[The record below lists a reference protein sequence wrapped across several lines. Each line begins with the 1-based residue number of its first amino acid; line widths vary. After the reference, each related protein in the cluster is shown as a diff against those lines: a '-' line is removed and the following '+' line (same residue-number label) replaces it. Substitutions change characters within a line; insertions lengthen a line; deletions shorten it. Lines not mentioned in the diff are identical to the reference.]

1 MSKRFTLDQM
11 IKEARLEIEFR
22 ERVYTRQVQRGAM
35 DRDRAEERIDLMKN
49 ILKTLEWCKRTYR
62 PENKKQAQAE
72 MELGITSQSANRT
85 AGIPD

>member
-1 MSKRFTLDQM
+1 MNKKFTLDQM

-49 ILKTLEWCKRTYR
+49 ILKTLEWVKRNYR
-62 PENKKQAQAE
+62 PKKPQQDQVE
-72 MELGITSQSANRT
+72 MDLGSNSKATLRT

>member
-1 MSKRFTLDQM
+1 MNKKFTLDQM

-49 ILKTLEWCKRTYR
+49 ILKTLEWVKRNYR
-62 PENKKQAQAE
+62 PKKPQQDQVE
-72 MELGITSQSANRT
+72 MDLRSNSKATRRT

>member
-1 MSKRFTLDQM
+1 MNKKFTLDQM

-35 DRDRAEERIDLMKN
+35 DRDRAEERTDLMKN
-49 ILKTLEWCKRTYR
+49 ILKTLEWVKLNYR
-62 PENKKQAQAE
+62 PKKPQKDQVE
-72 MELGITSQSANRT
+72 MDLGANSKATLRT

>member
-1 MSKRFTLDQM
+1 MGKKFTLDQM

-49 ILKTLEWCKRTYR
+49 ILKTLEWCKRTHR
-62 PENKKQAQAE
+62 PENRKQAQAE
-72 MELGITSQSANRT
+72 MELGVTVQSATRT